1 MNERPTVTVPAEI
14 EEAQLQ
20 FENWRCER
28 KRSSESGSLIR
39 NPEVQK
45 SRQSRVLFVG
55 AKRHGLFSFDT
66 SLSRVVSCT
75 PTDQPALR
83 EFAPRQRTLRK
94 QGDEERSS
102 FDEISKMVSL
112 GDVPCGRV
120 RPSDLFSPRSNH
132 HQL

>member
-1 MNERPTVTVPAEI
+1 MRDLPSQFQPKSKKHNCNLKTGGVNENVRQRV
-14 EEAQLQ
+14 
-20 FENWRCER
+20 
-28 KRSSESGSLIR
+28 GSLIR

-45 SRQSRVLFVG
+45 SRQSSVLFVG

-75 PTDQPALR
+75 PTDHPALR